1 MTAVSE
7 EMDRLVAEF
16 EKFQT
21 KLKQAEAQFAKVGDM
36 QEELNALEAQV
47 MSPDRSVTVVAGP
60 SGSVKDLRLSP
71 DALRQQPD
79 QLAATILA
87 TLHQAIA
94 ESARKQVGIVDEHVG
109 TAFGLN
115 VSEQVLEAQAAG
127 LGTTV
132 EELSPTSRRR
142 SRSGRPRR
150 FATRRISRTTTC
162 SATSPGHLRYLR
174 RHRPRR
180 RRATSSSR
188 TCSTTRR
195 TTGDPQ
201 RRNDRDH

>member
-47 MSPDRSVTVVAGP
+47 MSPDRSVTVIAGP

-79 QLAATILA
+79 QLASTILA
-87 TLHQAIA
+87 TLHQAVA
-94 ESARKQVGIVDEHVG
+94 ESARKQAGIVDEHVG

-115 VSEQVLEAQAAG
+115 VSDQVLEAQAAG
-127 LGTTV
+127 MGTTV
-132 EELSPTSRRR
+132 EELESNLPE
-142 SRSGRPRR
+142 
-150 FATRRISRTTTC
+150 AQ
-162 SATSPGHLRYLR
+162 
-174 RHRPRR
+174 
-180 RRATSSSR
+180 
-188 TCSTTRR
+188 
-195 TTGDPQ
+195 PQ
-201 RRNDRDH
+201 RPAAPVRDEEDFANNNLLRAEQQPAQAPPPPPSASAGDQFLKNLFNDEEDHR

>member
-1 MTAVSE
+1 MSE

-47 MSPDRSVTVVAGP
+47 TSPDRSVTVVAGP

-71 DALRQQPD
+71 DAFRQQPD

-87 TLHQAIA
+87 TLHQAVA
-94 ESARKQVGIVDEHVG
+94 ESARKQAGIVDEHVG

-127 LGTTV
+127 MGTTV
-132 EELSPTSRRR
+132 EELESNLPE
-142 SRSGRPRR
+142 
-150 FATRRISRTTTC
+150 AQ
-162 SATSPGHLRYLR
+162 
-174 RHRPRR
+174 
-180 RRATSSSR
+180 
-188 TCSTTRR
+188 
-195 TTGDPQ
+195 PQ
-201 RRNDRDH
+201 RPAAPVRDEEDFANNNLLRAEQQPAQAAPPPPSASAGDQFLKNLFNDEEDHR

>member
-1 MTAVSE
+1 MSE

-47 MSPDRSVTVVAGP
+47 TSPDRSVTVVAGP

-71 DALRQQPD
+71 DAFRQQPD
-79 QLAATILA
+79 QLASTILA
-87 TLHQAIA
+87 TLHQAVA
-94 ESARKQVGIVDEHVG
+94 ESARKQAGIVDEHVG

-127 LGTTV
+127 MGTTV
-132 EELSPTSRRR
+132 EELESNLPE
-142 SRSGRPRR
+142 
-150 FATRRISRTTTC
+150 AQ
-162 SATSPGHLRYLR
+162 
-174 RHRPRR
+174 
-180 RRATSSSR
+180 
-188 TCSTTRR
+188 
-195 TTGDPQ
+195 PQ
-201 RRNDRDH
+201 RPAAPVRDEEDFANNNLLRAEQQPAQAAPPPPSASAGDQFLKNLFNDEEDHR

>member
-1 MTAVSE
+1 MSE

-47 MSPDRSVTVVAGP
+47 MSPDRSVTVIAGP

-79 QLAATILA
+79 QLASTILA
-87 TLHQAIA
+87 TLHQAVA
-94 ESARKQVGIVDEHVG
+94 ESARKQAGIVDEHVG

-115 VSEQVLEAQAAG
+115 VSDQVLEAQAAG
-127 LGTTV
+127 MGTTV
-132 EELSPTSRRR
+132 EELESNLPE
-142 SRSGRPRR
+142 
-150 FATRRISRTTTC
+150 AQ
-162 SATSPGHLRYLR
+162 
-174 RHRPRR
+174 
-180 RRATSSSR
+180 
-188 TCSTTRR
+188 
-195 TTGDPQ
+195 PQ
-201 RRNDRDH
+201 RPAAPVRDEEDFANNNLLRAEQQPAQAPPPPPSASAGDQFLKNLFNDEEDHR

>member
-1 MTAVSE
+1 MSD

-47 MSPDRSVTVVAGP
+47 MSPDRSVTVIAGP

-87 TLHQAIA
+87 TLHQAVA
-94 ESARKQVGIVDEHVG
+94 ESARKQAGIVDEAVG

-115 VSEQVLEAQAAG
+115 VSDQVLEAQAAG
-127 LGTTV
+127 MGTTV
-132 EELSPTSRRR
+132 EELESNLPE
-142 SRSGRPRR
+142 
-150 FATRRISRTTTC
+150 AQ
-162 SATSPGHLRYLR
+162 
-174 RHRPRR
+174 
-180 RRATSSSR
+180 
-188 TCSTTRR
+188 
-195 TTGDPQ
+195 PQ
-201 RRNDRDH
+201 RLAAPVRDEEDFANNNLLRAEQQQAQAPPPPSASAGDQFLKNLFNDEEDHR

>member
-79 QLAATILA
+79 QLASTILA
-87 TLHQAIA
+87 TLHQAVA
-94 ESARKQVGIVDEHVG
+94 ESARKQAGIVDEHVG

-127 LGTTV
+127 MGTTV
-132 EELSPTSRRR
+132 EELESNLPE
-142 SRSGRPRR
+142 
-150 FATRRISRTTTC
+150 AQ
-162 SATSPGHLRYLR
+162 
-174 RHRPRR
+174 
-180 RRATSSSR
+180 
-188 TCSTTRR
+188 
-195 TTGDPQ
+195 PQ
-201 RRNDRDH
+201 RQAAPVRDEEDFANNNLLRAEQPPAQAAPPPPSASAGDQFLKNLFNDEEDHR

>member
-79 QLAATILA
+79 QLASTILA
-87 TLHQAIA
+87 TLHQAVA
-94 ESARKQVGIVDEHVG
+94 ESARKQAGIVDEHVG

-127 LGTTV
+127 MGTTV
-132 EELSPTSRRR
+132 DELESNLPE
-142 SRSGRPRR
+142 
-150 FATRRISRTTTC
+150 AQ
-162 SATSPGHLRYLR
+162 
-174 RHRPRR
+174 
-180 RRATSSSR
+180 
-188 TCSTTRR
+188 
-195 TTGDPQ
+195 PQ
-201 RRNDRDH
+201 RQAAPVRDEEDFANNNLLRAEQQPTQPAPPPPSTSAGDQFLKNLFNDEEDHR

>member
-1 MTAVSE
+1 MSE

-47 MSPDRSVTVVAGP
+47 MSPDRAVTVVAGP

-87 TLHQAIA
+87 TLHQAVA
-94 ESARKQVGIVDEHVG
+94 ESARKQANIVDEHVG

-132 EELSPTSRRR
+132 EELESNLPE
-142 SRSGRPRR
+142 
-150 FATRRISRTTTC
+150 AQ
-162 SATSPGHLRYLR
+162 
-174 RHRPRR
+174 
-180 RRATSSSR
+180 
-188 TCSTTRR
+188 
-195 TTGDPQ
+195 PQ
-201 RRNDRDH
+201 RPATPIRDEEDFANNNLLRTDQRPAQAPPPPPPASAGDQFLKNLFNDEEDHR

>member
-1 MTAVSE
+1 MSE

-79 QLAATILA
+79 QLASTILA
-87 TLHQAIA
+87 TLHQAVA
-94 ESARKQVGIVDEHVG
+94 ESARKQAGIVDEHVG

-127 LGTTV
+127 MGTTV
-132 EELSPTSRRR
+132 EELESNLPE
-142 SRSGRPRR
+142 
-150 FATRRISRTTTC
+150 AQ
-162 SATSPGHLRYLR
+162 
-174 RHRPRR
+174 
-180 RRATSSSR
+180 
-188 TCSTTRR
+188 
-195 TTGDPQ
+195 PQ
-201 RRNDRDH
+201 RQAAPVRDEEDFANNNLLRAEQPPAQAAPPPPSASAGDQFLKNLFNDEEDHR

>member
-1 MTAVSE
+1 MSE

-79 QLAATILA
+79 QLASTILA
-87 TLHQAIA
+87 TLHQAVA
-94 ESARKQVGIVDEHVG
+94 ESARKQAGIVDEHVG

-127 LGTTV
+127 MGTTV
-132 EELSPTSRRR
+132 DELESNLPE
-142 SRSGRPRR
+142 
-150 FATRRISRTTTC
+150 AQ
-162 SATSPGHLRYLR
+162 
-174 RHRPRR
+174 
-180 RRATSSSR
+180 
-188 TCSTTRR
+188 
-195 TTGDPQ
+195 PQ
-201 RRNDRDH
+201 RQAAPVRDEEDFANNNLLRAEQQPTQPAPPPPSTSAGDQFLKNLFNDEEDHR

>member
-1 MTAVSE
+1 MSE

-47 MSPDRSVTVVAGP
+47 MSPDRTVTVVAGP

-79 QLAATILA
+79 QLASTILA
-87 TLHQAIA
+87 TLHQAVA
-94 ESARKQVGIVDEHVG
+94 ESARKQAGIVDEHVG

-127 LGTTV
+127 MGTTV
-132 EELSPTSRRR
+132 EELESNLPE
-142 SRSGRPRR
+142 
-150 FATRRISRTTTC
+150 AQ
-162 SATSPGHLRYLR
+162 
-174 RHRPRR
+174 
-180 RRATSSSR
+180 
-188 TCSTTRR
+188 
-195 TTGDPQ
+195 PQ
-201 RRNDRDH
+201 RPATPTRDEEDFANNNLLRTEQQPAQAPPPPPAASAGDQFLKNLFNDEEDHR

>member
-47 MSPDRSVTVVAGP
+47 TSPDRSVTVVAGP

-71 DALRQQPD
+71 DAFRQQPD

-87 TLHQAIA
+87 TLHQAVA
-94 ESARKQVGIVDEHVG
+94 ESARKQAGIVDEHVG

-127 LGTTV
+127 MGTTV
-132 EELSPTSRRR
+132 EELESNLPE
-142 SRSGRPRR
+142 
-150 FATRRISRTTTC
+150 AQ
-162 SATSPGHLRYLR
+162 
-174 RHRPRR
+174 
-180 RRATSSSR
+180 
-188 TCSTTRR
+188 
-195 TTGDPQ
+195 PQ
-201 RRNDRDH
+201 RPAAPVRDEEDFANNNLLRAEQQPAQAAPPPPSASAGDQFLKNLFNDEEDHR

>member
-1 MTAVSE
+1 MSE

-47 MSPDRSVTVVAGP
+47 MSPDRAVTVVAGP

-87 TLHQAIA
+87 TLHQAVA
-94 ESARKQVGIVDEHVG
+94 ESARKQANIVDEHVG

-132 EELSPTSRRR
+132 EELESNLPE
-142 SRSGRPRR
+142 
-150 FATRRISRTTTC
+150 AQ
-162 SATSPGHLRYLR
+162 
-174 RHRPRR
+174 
-180 RRATSSSR
+180 
-188 TCSTTRR
+188 
-195 TTGDPQ
+195 PQ
-201 RRNDRDH
+201 RPVTPIRDEEDFANNNLLRTDQRPAQAPPPPPPASAGDQFLKNLFNDEEDHR